1 MCQVLS
7 LLSSPPP
14 PPPPPPPPSSI
25 SFQGGILKLPIDQL
39 ILRMLLDS
47 RD

>member
-7 LLSSPPP
+7 LLSLPH
-14 PPPPPPPPSSI
+14 PPPPSSI
-25 SFQGGILKLPIDQL
+25 SFQGGIVKLPIDQL

>member
-7 LLSSPPP
+7 LHSF
-14 PPPPPPPPSSI
+14 PPPPPPSSI

-47 RD
+47 RN

>member
-7 LLSSPPP
+7 LLSFPPP
-14 PPPPPPPPSSI
+14 PRSSI